1 MSKKSP
7 KIAEILKDIDHPT
20 WDSHYIGYFRCF
32 NQQLY
37 YEAHD
42 VLEELWL
49 AEGKEGKN
57 YAFYKGL
64 IQFAGAFVH
73 MKLQREF
80 PEHKVHG
87 RRLEPASRLLKLAM
101 DNVSS
106 YGEFYQDLDVNVFSE
121 IAQRYYDALITDDC
135 KVNPWDPDQAP
146 LLQMNEI

>member
-7 KIAEILKDIDHPT
+7 KIADLIKGIQHPV
-20 WDSHYIGYFRCF
+20 WDAHYVGYFDCF
-32 NQQLY
+32 NKQWY

-49 AEGKEGKN
+49 SEGKVGDN

-73 MKLQREF
+73 MKLHKAY
-80 PEHKVHG
+80 PEHRVHG

-101 DNVSS
+101 ANVSH
-106 YGEFYQDLDVNVFSE
+106 YGESYQDLDLRVFSDLAE
-121 IAQRYYDALITDDC
+121 TIMQT
-135 KVNPWDPDQAP
+135 
-146 LLQMNEI
+146 